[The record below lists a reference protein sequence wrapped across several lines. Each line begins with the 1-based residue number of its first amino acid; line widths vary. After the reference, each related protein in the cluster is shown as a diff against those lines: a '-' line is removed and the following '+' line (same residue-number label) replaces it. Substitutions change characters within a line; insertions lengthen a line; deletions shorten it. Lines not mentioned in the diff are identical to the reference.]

1 MFVFSVK
8 ASKAKIALCFGVLI
22 SIIVVSL
29 FMFNPISNYDTKITQ
44 AASLRFNTDAND
56 NAQIIKFLSQFGWKT
71 SDKPIETRDISIPTV
86 FNDTYE
92 KYNQIQ
98 KSQGMDLKKYMGK
111 LCKQYVYDITNYEGS
126 EENVR
131 ANILVI
137 DGKVIGG
144 DISSTSLD
152 GFMHGFEKPKDS

>member
-8 ASKAKIALCFGVLI
+8 ASKTKIALCFGILI
-22 SIIVVSL
+22 SVLVISL
-29 FMFNPISNYDTKITQ
+29 FIFNPISNYDTKTTQ
-44 AASLRFNTDAND
+44 AASLRFNTDAKD
-56 NAQIIKFLSQFGWKT
+56 NNQIIEFLSQFGWKT
-71 SDKPIETRDISIPTV
+71 SGQPAETRDISIPTV

-111 LCKQYVYDITNYEGS
+111 LCKQYTYDITNYEGS
-126 EENVR
+126 DQKVR
-131 ANILVI
+131 ANVLVI

-144 DISSTSLD
+144 DISSTNLD
-152 GFMHGFEKPKDS
+152 GFMHGFEKPKDN

>member
-8 ASKAKIALCFGVLI
+8 AGKTKIALCFGVII
-22 SIIVVSL
+22 SIIIISL
-29 FMFNPISNYDTKITQ
+29 FIFNPVNSYESKTAQ
-44 AASLRFNTDAND
+44 VASIRFNTDAND
-56 NAQIIKFLSQFGWKT
+56 NNEIIKFLSQFGWQT
-71 SDKPIETRDISIPTV
+71 SSEPISTKDISIPTV

-111 LCKQYVYDITNYEGS
+111 LCKQYTYDITNYEGCDQ
-126 EENVR
+126 NVR
-131 ANILVI
+131 ANVLVI

-144 DISSTSLD
+144 DISSTNLD
-152 GFMHGFEKPKDS
+152 GFMHGFEKPQDN